1 MGRFLQHD
9 KRKIK
14 GESDHGGHHLAAAA
28 VLFLSDPV
36 WDFFQQ
42 LYNAA
47 DAMIVGRFVGKEAL
61 SAVGGSTSMLTQL
74 IVGFFVG
81 LSSGASVIVSQYYG
95 AKRPEMVGY
104 AVHTA
109 LMFSILSGIVLMFV
123 GIGLA
128 PFLLESMGTPEDVLG
143 LSVVYLRIYFAGIIA
158 NLVYNVGAAIL
169 RAVGDSKRPLYFL
182 AASCMVNIA
191 LDIVL
196 VVFFRLGVVGAAIA
210 TILSQ
215 LFSAFLVVVCLI
227 RTRDMHR
234 LVLMELPPGW
244 GGC

>member
-1 MGRFLQHD
+1 
-9 KRKIK
+9 
-14 GESDHGGHHLAAAA
+14 
-28 VLFLSDPV
+28 
-36 WDFFQQ
+36 
-42 LYNAA
+42 
-47 DAMIVGRFVGKEAL
+47 
-61 SAVGGSTSMLTQL
+61 
-74 IVGFFVG
+74 
-81 LSSGASVIVSQYYG
+81 
-95 AKRPEMVGY
+95 
-104 AVHTA
+104 
-109 LMFSILSGIVLMFV
+109 MFV

-227 RTRDMHR
+227 RTKDMHR
-234 LVLMELPPGW
+234 LVLRELRLDGADAEAHHPHRPS
-244 GGC
+244 GGHAVCDVWPFQCHYPVGHQFAWNQHGGGVGGIQ